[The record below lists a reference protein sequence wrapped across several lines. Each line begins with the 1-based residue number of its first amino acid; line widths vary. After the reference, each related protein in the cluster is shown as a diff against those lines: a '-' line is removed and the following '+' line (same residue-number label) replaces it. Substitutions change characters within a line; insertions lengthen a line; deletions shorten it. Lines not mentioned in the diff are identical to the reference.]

1 MTSVFT
7 DEIWRSHHAA
17 VDLPARE
24 LLSGHVIVCGL
35 HGVGLLSIEQ
45 LVLVGRQVVVIE
57 PRPEARHQ
65 AALAGWGVPLL
76 AADPR
81 DPEVLARAGIA
92 GAAAVLCV
100 QRDDV
105 ETLGTSLL
113 VHELRPDVRMA
124 VRLDNPAVGLA
135 ISGVTGSGT
144 ILDTAGLAAPSIV
157 EACRRHSDHAIEIA
171 GQAFV
176 VTELVASQTGS
187 LRRQFGHLAPIGVAP
202 VGDGP
207 LVICPGRDH
216 VANQGDRV
224 TVISTPEDIEAARP
238 PASAAV
244 LRARRWA
251 RIGRRVRAVRA
262 DVAGMISEVDGALRT
277 ALLAAGVLV
286 ALSTTVVRMGYR
298 GNGGGHISTLDSL
311 YFTVTTVATVGYGDY
326 SFKGQPTW
334 LEAFGVIDILLGAAL
349 ATTLFALLTNLLV
362 SRRLAQALG
371 RKRVTGMTGHVILI
385 GLGAVGM
392 RVLEALRM
400 DRQVVVIE
408 ADDGGRFVSQARALG
423 VPVVIGDATL
433 RQTLDLVNLDEASAV
448 AVLTSNDLTNVE
460 IALALRERVT
470 MGKVRRPL
478 VVRVFDRQLARS
490 IEHSFGFRHVRS
502 TSALAAPWFVG
513 AALGLDVLDT
523 FYVER
528 QPFLL
533 ARLTIASGGGLE
545 GTSMHEL
552 SGSTRVIALHRS
564 GGELEHPPRRDTIF
578 AAGDAAYLVGPYEE
592 LLAVLLSDL
601 TVHAGET
608 IPT

>member
-1 MTSVFT
+1 M
-7 DEIWRSHHAA
+7 RGM
-17 VDLPARE
+17 DLPARDQ
-24 LLSGHVIVCGL
+24 LNGHVIVCGL

-45 LVLVGRQVVVIE
+45 LVLVGREVVVVE
-57 PRPEARHQ
+57 PRPEPRHR
-65 AALAGWGVPLL
+65 AALDGWGVPLL

-81 DPEVLARAGIA
+81 DPETLYRAGIS

-113 VHELRPDVRMA
+113 VHQLRPDVRLA
-124 VRLDNPAVGLA
+124 VRLDNPAVGQA
-135 ISGVTGSGT
+135 IAGVTGAGT
-144 ILDTAGLAAPSIV
+144 VLDTAGLAAPSIV

-171 GQAFV
+171 GQQFLM
-176 VTELVASQTGS
+176 TELVAPETGS
-187 LRRQFGHLAPIGVAP
+187 LRHQFGHLAPIGVAP
-202 VGDGP
+202 VDDDGP

-216 VANQGDRV
+216 VATKGDRV
-224 TVISTPEDIEAARP
+224 TVIATPEDIEEARP
-238 PASAAV
+238 PASAAA

-251 RIGRRVRAVRA
+251 RLMAQLRAIRR
-262 DVAGMISEVDGALRT
+262 DIAGMIAEVDGALRT
-277 ALLAAGVLV
+277 ALLAAGLLV
-286 ALSTTVVRMGYR
+286 VLSTTVVRIGYV
-298 GNGGGHISTLDSL
+298 GGDGRHITVLDAL
-311 YFTVTTVATVGYGDY
+311 YFTVTTIATVGYGDY
-326 SFKGQPTW
+326 SFKGQPPW
-334 LEAFGVIDILLGAAL
+334 LESFGVLDILLGAAL
-349 ATTLFALLTNLLV
+349 ATTLFALLTNLMV

-392 RVLEALRM
+392 RVLETLRM
-400 DRQVVVIE
+400 DRDVVVIE

-448 AVLTSNDLTNVE
+448 AILTSNDLTNVE

-478 VVRVFDRQLARS
+478 VVRLFDRQLARS

-533 ARLTIASGGGLE
+533 ARLTIAVGGGLE
-545 GTSMHEL
+545 GTSMREL
-552 SGSTRVIALHRS
+552 SARTRVIALHRAD
-564 GGELEHPPRRDTIF
+564 GVLEHPPRRDTVF

-592 LLAVLLSDL
+592 LLSVLLSDL
-601 TVHAGET
+601 SVHAVET

>member
-1 MTSVFT
+1 VSTPETWHS
-7 DEIWRSHHAA
+7 SHAA
-17 VDLPARE
+17 VDLPAAESLRD
-24 LLSGHVIVCGL
+24 HVIVCGL

-45 LVLVGRQVVVIE
+45 LVLVGRSIVVVEAHPE
-57 PRPEARHQ
+57 PRHLV
-65 AALAGWGVPLL
+65 ALSSWNVPLL

-81 DPEVLARAGIA
+81 DPDVLLRVGIA
-92 GAAAVLCV
+92 TASAVLCV

-113 VHELRPDVRMA
+113 VRQMRHDVRLA
-124 VRLDNPAVGLA
+124 VRLDNPAVGRA
-135 ISGVTGSGT
+135 IAEVTGAGT

-157 EACRRHSDHAIEIA
+157 EACRRHSDHDIEIA
-171 GQAFV
+171 GQRFV
-176 VTELVASQTGS
+176 VTELVARETGS
-187 LRRQFGHLAPIGVAP
+187 LREQFGHLAPIAVAP
-202 VGDGP
+202 ADDDGD

-216 VANQGDRV
+216 VASKGDRV
-224 TVISTPEDIEAARP
+224 TVVATPAEIEAAKP
-238 PASAAV
+238 PRSSAV

-251 RIGRRVRAVRA
+251 WLLDRLRLLRA
-262 DVAGMISEVDGALRT
+262 DLAGVIDEVDGALRI
-277 ALLAAGVLV
+277 ALLAAAALV
-286 ALSTTVVRMGYR
+286 IVSSVIMRVGYR
-298 GNGGGHISTLDSL
+298 TSSGGNISLLDAL
-311 YFTVTTVATVGYGDY
+311 YFTVSTVATVGYGDY
-326 SFKGQPTW
+326 DFKGQPHW

-349 ATTLFALLTNLLV
+349 ATTLFAMLTNLMV

-371 RKRVTGMTGHVILI
+371 RKRVTGMTGHVVLI

-392 RVLEALRM
+392 RVLEALRLHR
-400 DRQVVVIE
+400 DVVVIE
-408 ADDGGRFVSQARALG
+408 ADDDGRFVSQARALG

-433 RQTLDLVNLDEASAV
+433 RQTLDLVNLEAASAV

-460 IALALRERVT
+460 IALALRERVA
-470 MGKVRRPL
+470 MGRHHQPL
-478 VVRVFDRQLARS
+478 VVRIFDRQLAQS

-533 ARLTIASGGGLE
+533 ARLTVASDGGLD

-552 SGSTRVIALHRS
+552 SAKTRVIALHRAD
-564 GGELEHPPRRDTIF
+564 GGLEHPPRRDTIF

-601 TVHAGET
+601 SAAADESVSS
-608 IPT
+608 